1 MKKQSLGILAII
13 STLGLATACGSS
25 RDVALTGTVTADS
38 VVATGPVRVEF
49 FEPQNSGDQAADSK
63 DLKFVDAMPLDALGK
78 FSHTVPIDG
87 DKIHLFA
94 FIDANKDEKCTD
106 GEAWGQSDVAIQ
118 SDDTATATVN
128 IGAQATCPV
137 LPAAN

>member
-1 MKKQSLGILAII
+1 MKKQLLGILSVI
-13 STLGLATACGSS
+13 STLGLVTGCGSS
-25 RDVALTGTVTADS
+25 RDVALTGTVTADAA
-38 VVATGPVRVEF
+38 VASGPLRVEF
-49 FEPQNSGDQAADSK
+49 FEHQSSGDQAADSK
-63 DLKFVDAMPLDALGK
+63 DLRFVDAMPLDALGK
-78 FSHTVPIDG
+78 FNHTVPIDG

-106 GEAWGQSDVAIQ
+106 GEAWGESDVAIQ

-128 IGAQATCPV
+128 IAAQTTCPA